1 MDQTQPRVSMRH
13 LHLYAHLLLA
23 EAKQN
28 GKSVRL
34 EWANIPTA
42 SIGPDPANPGGLVLR
57 LSQMAAVGTEED
69 ATLLR
74 ALISHE
80 FVCHGHHTDFTVVPP
95 SNLAGQLANILED
108 PRGELLG
115 AKKFP
120 GSKKVIR
127 EGIEILVDRKVF
139 QGPQDSSD
147 TPAAVLAGW
156 LVTELRSELLDQD
169 CLRQFATDFRAR
181 AIKHF
186 GTKLTGQVKAVALQ
200 GATARDTQ
208 GAIQASIRILELLK
222 LAADNKPDSQG
233 GEQQS
238 GSPQDNQDAGDPSG
252 QTSGQQDSE
261 DGSEPG
267 GYEPSHNELAEAVN
281 AVLTASPGDLG
292 SYGKGLEE
300 VLSEANEA
308 IQEAQSAGGSSH
320 TSELNEHSAPA
331 NGGSLEN
338 RSRLRSAARTTASA
352 LSLRLQDLLEAFA
365 AATRRSCSSG
375 KLRSNR
381 VWRVPLGDTQ
391 VFRHKTRH
399 DELDTCVYL
408 LGDESGSMDEPF
420 DSERAPHLHAAAHK
434 PSAQDQIQ
442 AHKVD
447 RKDAAGR
454 VIVAAGEV
462 LDGADIPF
470 DLATYSESVR
480 EWKGFEGDWSSTLQR
495 FRPEATGSTNT
506 HLAVVW
512 ALRKFIGR
520 SEARKV
526 LTVVTDGDPGDRD
539 ILEAALREAA
549 QFGVEVR
556 FVLIGAEHVAKFH
569 GLSAT
574 YGVANNVRELATA
587 VFSSLEAAIC

>member
-80 FVCHGHHTDFTVVPP
+80 IVCHGHHTDFTVVPP

-252 QTSGQQDSE
+252 QTSG
-261 DGSEPG
+261 
-267 GYEPSHNELAEAVN
+267 
-281 AVLTASPGDLG
+281 
-292 SYGKGLEE
+292 
-300 VLSEANEA
+300 
-308 IQEAQSAGGSSH
+308 
-320 TSELNEHSAPA
+320 
-331 NGGSLEN
+331 
-338 RSRLRSAARTTASA
+338 
-352 LSLRLQDLLEAFA
+352 
-365 AATRRSCSSG
+365 
-375 KLRSNR
+375 
-381 VWRVPLGDTQ
+381 
-391 VFRHKTRH
+391 
-399 DELDTCVYL
+399 
-408 LGDESGSMDEPF
+408 
-420 DSERAPHLHAAAHK
+420 
-434 PSAQDQIQ
+434 
-442 AHKVD
+442 
-447 RKDAAGR
+447 
-454 VIVAAGEV
+454 
-462 LDGADIPF
+462 
-470 DLATYSESVR
+470 
-480 EWKGFEGDWSSTLQR
+480 
-495 FRPEATGSTNT
+495 
-506 HLAVVW
+506 
-512 ALRKFIGR
+512 
-520 SEARKV
+520 
-526 LTVVTDGDPGDRD
+526 
-539 ILEAALREAA
+539 
-549 QFGVEVR
+549 
-556 FVLIGAEHVAKFH
+556 
-569 GLSAT
+569 
-574 YGVANNVRELATA
+574 
-587 VFSSLEAAIC
+587 